1 MWVITRHQFGI
12 STFFHEETAR
22 KFGCFLRLA
31 VGAISHLLAGADF
44 PHTRTAVLCVA
55 LRDDTKNGFVADQ
68 FILVYCPISEKNK
81 YYAQLLIV
89 VEHQL

>member
-1 MWVITRHQFGI
+1 MWVITRHQYGI

-44 PHTRTAVLCVA
+44 PRTRTAVFCVA

-68 FILVYCPISEKNK
+68 FILVYCLISEKNK

>member
-1 MWVITRHQFGI
+1 MWVITRHQYGI

-31 VGAISHLLAGADF
+31 VGAISHLLEGADF
-44 PHTRTAVLCVA
+44 PHTRTTVLCVA
-55 LRDDTKNGFVADQ
+55 LRDDTKIGFVADQ

-89 VEHQL
+89 VENQL

>member
-1 MWVITRHQFGI
+1 MWVLTRHQYGI

-31 VGAISHLLAGADF
+31 VDAISHLLAGADF

-68 FILVYCPISEKNK
+68 IILVYCPISEKNK
-81 YYAQLLIV
+81 YCAQLHIV
-89 VEHQL
+89 VEHRL